1 MKHPRVA
8 LIAALAAWLLPFRET
23 GALTIVR
30 IGGQGLPAPEG
41 AKLVQL
47 TWQEAPSGDFG
58 FTRLIAFE
66 NGTIS
71 PVFTSPDENMTPS
84 IRDWGGSVRVSTTA
98 GRLQNEPQ
106 IDNLLDGNP
115 ATVYEG
121 SAGKRS
127 SEGQS
132 GSYNAFSLYDSGCDC
147 DVDYKILV
155 FNLGNP
161 YNISRIRFGA
171 RPEHALDRFIPELTV
186 GVTAASPVRPGGVP
200 RSLNL
205 FKFGGPTRQLPLQV
219 GHIEFDVLFEEFEN
233 TRSEFDLIVDS
244 PVQAV
249 VLAAPLDLWE
259 IAEFEIFGGGYVPEA
274 GYLSGI
280 LDLGGRASL
289 DALTWAGEA
298 PPGASVRIS
307 ARSGADED
315 PNLYWRNTF
324 RGDRQSRFDAGGE
337 ELTRAAYERL
347 EGGEAAGITPDSENW
362 EFWTAPSEIS
372 SAGLDLAATLPHRF
386 AQFAV
391 EFSST
396 SNAAGRLD
404 HLQFA
409 ITQPPVVSRVTA
421 EIVPAETRLGEET
434 SFTYKL
440 LAIVSEEDS
449 GFDSIQIDTPAA
461 PYVEGVRIG
470 ARSLGDEYEVEP
482 WNGRYTVVRLP
493 FIDLQLSGEP
503 IEIDFRAE
511 VFQASTLFSGRVFDS
526 TRPEEVRHRIA
537 PGDVDP
543 RTDGRGL
550 TVRSRDLERRSIQKL
565 TVSAITPNGDGVNE
579 TLEIRYELV
588 NLAGNV
594 PVVLEVLDLAGGR
607 VAHLERVGRGSGR
620 FSASW
625 DGRRRETGGLLLP
638 PGLYL
643 LSLTVKADSGTDT
656 AVAPFPLIY

>member
-1 MKHPRVA
+1 MKHPTVA
-8 LIAALAAWLLPFRET
+8 LIAALAACSLPFRET

-30 IGGQGLPAPEG
+30 IGGQGLPVPEG
-41 AKLVQL
+41 AELVQL
-47 TWQEAPSGDFG
+47 TWREATSGDFG
-58 FTRLIAFE
+58 STRLIAFQ
-66 NGTIS
+66 NGRIA
-71 PVFTSPDENMTPS
+71 PVFTSPDENLTPS
-84 IRDWGGSVRVSTTA
+84 IRDKGGSVRVSTTA

-106 IDNLLDGNP
+106 IDHLLDGNP

-121 SAGKRS
+121 SAGKRA
-127 SEGQS
+127 SEGIS
-132 GSYNAFSLYDSGCDC
+132 SYNALSLYDPGCDC
-147 DVDYKILV
+147 EVQYKILV
-155 FNLGNP
+155 FDLGHP

-200 RSLNL
+200 RLLNR

-233 TRSEFDLIVDS
+233 TRSEFDLKVDS

-259 IAEFEIFGGGYVPEA
+259 IAEFEIYGGGYVPEA
-274 GYLSGI
+274 GYVSGI
-280 LDLGGRASL
+280 IDLGGRASL
-289 DALTWAGEA
+289 DALTWDGEA
-298 PPGASVRIS
+298 SQEASVKIS

-315 PNLYWRNTF
+315 PHVYWRNTF
-324 RGDRQSRFDAGGE
+324 KGNRQSRFDPGGE
-337 ELTRAAYERL
+337 ELTRAAYQRL
-347 EGGEAAGITPDSENW
+347 EGGEAAGITPDSQNW
-362 EFWTAPSEIS
+362 EFWTAPSELAS
-372 SAGLDLAATLPHRF
+372 GGLDFTATLPHRF

-396 SNAAGRLD
+396 SNAGGRLD

-409 ITQPPVVSRVTA
+409 ITQPPVVSRITA
-421 EIVPAETRLGEET
+421 EIVPVETRLGEET

-461 PYVEGVRIG
+461 PDVDVVRIG
-470 ARSLGDEYEVEP
+470 SRSLGDDEYEVES

-493 FIDLQLSGEP
+493 FIDVQLSGEP
-503 IEIDFRAE
+503 IEIGFRAE

-526 TRPEEVRHRIA
+526 TRPEEARHRIA

-543 RTDGRGL
+543 HTDGRSL
-550 TVRSRDLERRSIQKL
+550 TVRARNLERRSIRKL
-565 TVSAITPNGDGVNE
+565 SASAFTPNGDGVNE

-607 VAHLERVGRGSGR
+607 VSHLERVGRNSGR
-620 FSASW
+620 FFASW
-625 DGRRRETGGLLLP
+625 DGSGMGTGRQLPP

-643 LSLTVKADSGTDT
+643 LRLTVKADSGTET
-656 AVAPFPLIY
+656 ALAPVPLIY

>member
-1 MKHPRVA
+1 MKHLIVA
-8 LIAALAAWLLPFRET
+8 RIAALAACLLPVRET

-41 AKLVQL
+41 AELVQV
-47 TWQEAPSGDFG
+47 TWREAASGDFG
-58 FTRLIAFE
+58 STRLIAFE
-66 NGTIS
+66 NGTIA
-71 PVFTSPDENMTPS
+71 PVFTSPDENLTPS
-84 IRDWGGSVRVSTTA
+84 IRDRGGSVRVSTTA

-121 SAGKRS
+121 SAGKRA
-127 SEGQS
+127 SEGIS
-132 GSYNAFSLYDSGCDC
+132 SYNALSLYDPGCDC
-147 DVDYKILV
+147 DVQYKVLV
-155 FNLGNP
+155 FDLGHP

-200 RSLNL
+200 RLLNR

-233 TRSEFDLIVDS
+233 TRSGFDLKVDS

-259 IAEFEIFGGGYVPEA
+259 IDEFEIFGGGYVPTA
-274 GYLSGI
+274 GYVSGI
-280 LDLGGRASL
+280 MDLGGRASL

-298 PPGASVRIS
+298 SPGASVGIR

-315 PNLYWRNTF
+315 PNFYWRNTF
-324 RGDRQSRFDAGGE
+324 KGDRQSRFDPGGE

-372 SAGLDLAATLPHRF
+372 SGGIDLAATLPHRF

-391 EFSST
+391 EFSS
-396 SNAAGRLD
+396 SSDAGSRLD
-404 HLQFA
+404 HIQFR
-409 ITQPPVVSRVTA
+409 ITQPPIASLLIA
-421 EIVPAETRLGEET
+421 EIDPPETRLGEVT

-440 LAIVSEEDS
+440 FAAVSEEDS
-449 GFDSIQIDTPAA
+449 GFDSIQIDTPA
-461 PYVEGVRIG
+461 PPHVDGVRIG
-470 ARSLGDEYEVEP
+470 ARSLGDDDYEVEP
-482 WNGRYTVVRLP
+482 WNGRYTVVRIP
-493 FIDLQLSGEP
+493 FIDVQLSGEL
-503 IEIDFRAE
+503 IGIDFRAE
-511 VFQASTLFSGRVFDS
+511 IFQASTLFSGRVFDS

-543 RTDGRGL
+543 LTDGRGL
-550 TVRSRDLERRSIQKL
+550 TVRARNLQRRSIQKL
-565 TVSAITPNGDGVNE
+565 AVSAVTPNGDGVNE

-607 VAHLERVGRGSGR
+607 VTCLEKVGRGSGR

-643 LSLTVKADSGTDT
+643 LSLTVKADSGTET
-656 AVAPFPLIY
+656 ALVPVPLIY